1 MARDADI
8 MTSHNGSAAPEFIP
22 FIDRSL
28 MGRVALV
35 AGATRGAGRA
45 IARDLARAG
54 AYVYCTGRSTSARPS
69 DYGRVETIDGTAEL
83 IRDEGG
89 QGEALVCDHLQ
100 PKEIAEVVGRIDDE
114 QGRLDIMVNDIGGEA
129 YVDWGKKFWTTDF
142 AVEMRL
148 VKAGLLTH
156 LNTAHAALPLL
167 TRSAG
172 GLHIEITDGTHAFN
186 ETHYRQSIYLDL
198 TKTAVSRLAF
208 GLGHELADSEC
219 TAVAISPGWLRSEM
233 MLDVF
238 DTDEQTWMKDALD
251 ATREAPPADFA
262 ISETPHL
269 LGRTVV
275 ALAADPDRHRFNTT
289 TQSSSDLA
297 DIYDVD
303 DIDGSRPDSWAFM
316 AAKERDSGTDAR
328 DYR

>member
-1 MARDADI
+1 
-8 MTSHNGSAAPEFIP
+8 MTSHNGSGAPEFIP

-28 MGRVALV
+28 TGRVAFV

-100 PKEIAEVVGRIDDE
+100 PEEIAEVVGRIDDE

-129 YVDWGKKFWTTDF
+129 YVDWGRKFWTTDF
-142 AVEMRL
+142 DVEMRL

-167 TRSAG
+167 TRSPG
-172 GLHIEITDGTHAFN
+172 GLHIEITDGTHEFN
-186 ETHYRQSIYLDL
+186 ETHYRESIYLDL

-233 MLDVF
+233 MLDLF

-251 ATREAPPADFA
+251 ATRETPPADFA

-289 TQSSSDLA
+289 TQSSNGLA

-316 AAKERDSGTDAR
+316 AVKERDSGADAR